1 MYDFNKN
8 YILVRNLAFCLHK
21 CNILCYP
28 KLIYFLTINTL
39 QNRHDACLAINRRK
53 YSPNKTYIMKLSAR
67 NQLKGKI
74 LKVDEGLI
82 TAKVT
87 LDLGNG
93 NIISAIISKDAIAD
107 LNLKPGDDAFAVI
120 KSTEVI
126 IGIPCECKDGHCNC
140 K

>member
-1 MYDFNKN
+1 
-8 YILVRNLAFCLHK
+8 
-21 CNILCYP
+21 
-28 KLIYFLTINTL
+28 
-39 QNRHDACLAINRRK
+39 
-53 YSPNKTYIMKLSAR
+53 MKLSAR

-74 LKVDEGLI
+74 LNVEEGLI

-87 LDLGNG
+87 LDLGCG

-107 LNLKPGDDAFAVI
+107 LGLVPGKNAFAVI

-126 IGIPCECKDGHCNC
+126 IGTPCEEEDEKCKC

>member
-1 MYDFNKN
+1 
-8 YILVRNLAFCLHK
+8 
-21 CNILCYP
+21 
-28 KLIYFLTINTL
+28 
-39 QNRHDACLAINRRK
+39 
-53 YSPNKTYIMKLSAR
+53 MKLSAR

-82 TAKVT
+82 TAKVM

-93 NIISAIISKDAIAD
+93 NVISAIISKDAISD
-107 LNLKPGDDAFAVI
+107 LNLKQGDDAFAVI

-126 IGIPCECKDGHCNC
+126 IGVPCACNEGHCNC

>member
-1 MYDFNKN
+1 
-8 YILVRNLAFCLHK
+8 
-21 CNILCYP
+21 
-28 KLIYFLTINTL
+28 
-39 QNRHDACLAINRRK
+39 
-53 YSPNKTYIMKLSAR
+53 MKLSAR

-82 TAKVT
+82 TSKVM

-93 NIISAIISKDAIAD
+93 NIISAIISKDAITDLD
-107 LNLKPGDDAFAVI
+107 LNPGDTAFAVI

-126 IGIPCECKDGHCNC
+126 IGIPCDCKGEQCNC

>member
-1 MYDFNKN
+1 
-8 YILVRNLAFCLHK
+8 
-21 CNILCYP
+21 
-28 KLIYFLTINTL
+28 
-39 QNRHDACLAINRRK
+39 
-53 YSPNKTYIMKLSAR
+53 MKLSAR

-82 TAKVT
+82 TSKVM

-107 LNLKPGDDAFAVI
+107 LDLKPGDTAFAVI

-126 IGIPCECKDGHCNC
+126 IGIPCECSEGNCNC

>member
-1 MYDFNKN
+1 
-8 YILVRNLAFCLHK
+8 
-21 CNILCYP
+21 
-28 KLIYFLTINTL
+28 
-39 QNRHDACLAINRRK
+39 
-53 YSPNKTYIMKLSAR
+53 MKLSAR

-82 TAKVT
+82 TAKVV

-93 NIISAIISKDAIAD
+93 NVISAIISKDAIAD

-126 IGIPCECKDGHCNC
+126 IGVPCECKEGHCKC

>member
-1 MYDFNKN
+1 
-8 YILVRNLAFCLHK
+8 
-21 CNILCYP
+21 
-28 KLIYFLTINTL
+28 
-39 QNRHDACLAINRRK
+39 
-53 YSPNKTYIMKLSAR
+53 MKLSAQ

-82 TAKVT
+82 TAKVL

-93 NIISAIISKDAIAD
+93 NIISSIISKDAISD
-107 LNLKPGDDAFAVI
+107 LNLKPGDEAFAVI

-126 IGIPCECKDGHCNC
+126 IGVPCKCKDGNCNC

>member
-1 MYDFNKN
+1 
-8 YILVRNLAFCLHK
+8 
-21 CNILCYP
+21 
-28 KLIYFLTINTL
+28 
-39 QNRHDACLAINRRK
+39 
-53 YSPNKTYIMKLSAR
+53 MKLSAR

-74 LKVDEGLI
+74 IQVDEGLI
-82 TAKVT
+82 TAKVM

-107 LNLKPGDDAFAVI
+107 LNLKQGNDAFAII

-126 IGIPCECKDGHCNC
+126 IGIPCECKEGHCNC

>member
-1 MYDFNKN
+1 
-8 YILVRNLAFCLHK
+8 
-21 CNILCYP
+21 
-28 KLIYFLTINTL
+28 
-39 QNRHDACLAINRRK
+39 
-53 YSPNKTYIMKLSAR
+53 MKLSAR

-82 TAKVT
+82 TAKVM

-107 LNLKPGDDAFAVI
+107 LDLKQGAEAFAII

-126 IGIPCECKDGHCNC
+126 IGIPCECKNGHCNC

>member
-1 MYDFNKN
+1 
-8 YILVRNLAFCLHK
+8 
-21 CNILCYP
+21 
-28 KLIYFLTINTL
+28 
-39 QNRHDACLAINRRK
+39 
-53 YSPNKTYIMKLSAR
+53 MKLSAR

-82 TAKVT
+82 TAKVM

-93 NIISAIISKDAIAD
+93 NVISAIISKDAIAD
-107 LNLKPGDDAFAVI
+107 LNLKPGDTAFAII

-126 IGIPCECKDGHCNC
+126 IGTPCECKDVDCNC

>member
-1 MYDFNKN
+1 
-8 YILVRNLAFCLHK
+8 
-21 CNILCYP
+21 
-28 KLIYFLTINTL
+28 
-39 QNRHDACLAINRRK
+39 
-53 YSPNKTYIMKLSAR
+53 MKLSAR

-93 NIISAIISKDAIAD
+93 NIISAIISKDAISD
-107 LNLKPGDDAFAVI
+107 LDLKPGDDAFAII

-126 IGIPCECKDGHCNC
+126 IGTSSNC
-140 K
+140 KGGNCKCS

>member
-1 MYDFNKN
+1 
-8 YILVRNLAFCLHK
+8 
-21 CNILCYP
+21 
-28 KLIYFLTINTL
+28 
-39 QNRHDACLAINRRK
+39 
-53 YSPNKTYIMKLSAR
+53 MKLSAR

-107 LNLKPGDDAFAVI
+107 LDLKPGDDAFAII

-126 IGIPCECKDGHCNC
+126 IGTSCNCKDGNC
-140 K
+140 KCS

>member
-1 MYDFNKN
+1 
-8 YILVRNLAFCLHK
+8 
-21 CNILCYP
+21 
-28 KLIYFLTINTL
+28 
-39 QNRHDACLAINRRK
+39 
-53 YSPNKTYIMKLSAR
+53 MKLSAR

-82 TAKVT
+82 TAKVV

-107 LNLKPGDDAFAVI
+107 LNLKPGMDAFAII

-126 IGIPCECKDGHCNC
+126 VGTPCECKNGSCNC